1 MKIGI
6 MSMQRIRNYGSFM
19 QAYCLKKIL
28 EQANNQVKFV
38 DFYAGEPVSNE
49 INVDDISKLPTIKQ
63 IRKKINGA
71 KFAVLYNYRWLPKY
85 LNVKNKKCFNPEIDK
100 LIIGSDEVFNCTQ
113 SSKTIGYSKDLFGYG
128 RQNVLTYAASF
139 GYTTKERLKK
149 YQIDSEVSK
158 MLKRL
163 SSISVRDR
171 NSYNIVNELT
181 GIKPEINL
189 DPVLVSDLSKMKLP
203 KIKINNYIIV
213 YSYSGRI
220 TEKESKYIRAFAD
233 KHHKKIISLGYYN
246 SYADKNIVVNPF
258 KMLAYFKNAD
268 YVITDTFHGSIFSI
282 IYEKKFVTLIR
293 KTNKEKLGDLLERLN
308 LSDRELDDLDDL
320 EVKMNTYIDYQK
332 VNKILNNER
341 KHTLNYLKS
350 NL

>member
-19 QAYCLKKIL
+19 QAYCLKIIL
-28 EQANNQVKFV
+28 EQTNNQVRFV
-38 DFYAGEPVSNE
+38 DFHAGEPVSNE
-49 INVDDISKLPTIKQ
+49 INVDDISKLPIIKQ

-71 KFAVLYNYRWLPKY
+71 KFAVLYNYIWLPKY
-85 LNVKNKKCFNPEIDK
+85 LNVKKKKCFNPEIDK
-100 LIIGSDEVFNCTQ
+100 LIIGSDEVLNCTQ
-113 SSKTIGYSKDLFGYG
+113 SSKTVGYSKDLFGYG
-128 RQNVLTYAASF
+128 RKNVLTYAASF

-149 YQIDSEVSK
+149 YQIDNEVSK
-158 MLKRL
+158 MLKTI

-189 DPVLVSDLSKMKLP
+189 DPVLVSDLSKMNLP
-203 KIKINNYIIV
+203 QIKINNYIIV
-213 YSYSGRI
+213 YSYCGRI

-308 LSDRELDDLDDL
+308 LSDRELDELDDL
-320 EVKMNTYIDYQK
+320 EVKMNTYIDYEK
-332 VNKILNNER
+332 VKEILNNER